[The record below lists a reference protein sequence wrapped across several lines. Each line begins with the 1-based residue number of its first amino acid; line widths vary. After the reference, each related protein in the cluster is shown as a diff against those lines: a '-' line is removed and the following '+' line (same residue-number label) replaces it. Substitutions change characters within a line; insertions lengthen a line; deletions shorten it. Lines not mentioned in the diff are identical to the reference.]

1 MKNSITATIEFY
13 FKGER
18 FAPSITL
25 DLDKHIQANGCLP
38 NFYSLIAINNNI
50 DLYSYEY
57 EMMQSEQI
65 SITDAQGLV
74 KEYIED
80 GILDTEAFESA
91 WQEHKALQ
99 DIQSIVE
106 KNMGISNLEEHP
118 ELKETLLEV
127 YRLGANRPANSI

>member
-1 MKNSITATIEFY
+1 MKNSVTATIEFY

-18 FAPSITL
+18 FTPSITL
-25 DLDKHIQANGCLP
+25 DLDKHLQANSCLP
-38 NFYSLIAINNNI
+38 NFYSLIAIDNNI

-57 EMMQSEQI
+57 EMMLAEQI

-74 KEYIED
+74 KEYIAD
-80 GILDTEAFESA
+80 GILDTKAFESA

-106 KNMGISNLEEHP
+106 KNMGINDLQQHP
-118 ELKETLLEV
+118 EFEKTLLEV
-127 YRLGANRPANSI
+127 YKSGHKDK